1 MPTPFGGGP
10 RDCIGNHFA
19 LMEAVLV
26 LATIAKRY
34 KLRVVSNHHEV
45 KPHPSI
51 TLRPKRGLRMIVE
64 KEMNS
69 VGYQPVEKLIISQRS
84 NINS

>member
-1 MPTPFGGGP
+1 MPTFHLAEV
-10 RDCIGNHFA
+10 REIVLGNYFA

-45 KPHPSI
+45 KPHPS
-51 TLRPKRGLRMIVE
+51 
-64 KEMNS
+64 
-69 VGYQPVEKLIISQRS
+69 RS
-84 NINS
+84 AINQ